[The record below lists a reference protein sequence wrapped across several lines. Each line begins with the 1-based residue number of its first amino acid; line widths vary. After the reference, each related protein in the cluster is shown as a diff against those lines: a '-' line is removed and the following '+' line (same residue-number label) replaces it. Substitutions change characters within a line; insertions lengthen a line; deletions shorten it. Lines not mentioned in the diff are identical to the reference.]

1 MQNEWHHGPRRKQ
14 LHMGITTKC
23 ATGNTVWRA
32 VPGGWPCAFIY
43 LTNAESPRALSSI
56 WWQWC
61 WGRFV
66 LGLEEPCSGLRAEA
80 DTCWNIPP
88 WSASLH
94 GQSLPHSAPVG
105 SACLCPQWG
114 LPHLSQLQARGPH
127 SVVYAHTQD
136 SWLSAE
142 REAELQPSILFS
154 AQIWGETSMF
164 ISQILKCETSEHTHL
179 CFYCFFFFFSY
190 PKTTILAIL
199 QGNLSRK
206 KKILLKFQLTN
217 YRAWIGGLLSAFRRW
232 IKCSFHAYISLKY
245 QMYYYGLEAQL
256 SGRVC
261 LACAQPAWV
270 PSLALQIN
278 AKRSKARQ
286 ANKTKNEFSTN
297 DKR

>member
-1 MQNEWHHGPRRKQ
+1 
-14 LHMGITTKC
+14 MGITTKC

-32 VPGGWPCAFIY
+32 VPGGWPFIY

-61 WGRFV
+61 WGRFM

-80 DTCWNIPP
+80 NTSWNVPP

-94 GQSLPHSAPVG
+94 GQFLPHSAPVG
-105 SACLCPQWG
+105 SARLCPQWR

-142 REAELQPSILFS
+142 REAGLQPSILFS

-179 CFYCFFFFFSY
+179 CFYCFFFFF
-190 PKTTILAIL
+190 
-199 QGNLSRK
+199 LSK
-206 KKILLKFQLTN
+206 DNNTCYHSGQL
-217 YRAWIGGLLSAFRRW
+217 I
-232 IKCSFHAYISLKY
+232 
-245 QMYYYGLEAQL
+245 
-256 SGRVC
+256 
-261 LACAQPAWV
+261 
-270 PSLALQIN
+270 
-278 AKRSKARQ
+278 
-286 ANKTKNEFSTN
+286 
-297 DKR
+297 